1 MELNNIVKTTLSVLA
16 FGVGYHKYMLSLL
29 ELRTKALE
37 ERIDKK
43 IDKEVW
49 EREKSLFLNLQAE
62 NNKNL
67 ADSLNRID
75 GRIARIEQKLMDW
88 KKGV

>member
-1 MELNNIVKTTLSVLA
+1 MHIDNVIKTTLSILA
-16 FGVGYHKYMLSLL
+16 FVVGYHKYMLSLL
-29 ELRTKALE
+29 ESRSRELE
-37 ERIDKK
+37 EKIEKK

-49 EREKSLFLNLQAE
+49 KREKNLFLNLQAE

-75 GRIARIEQKLMDW
+75 GRIARIEQKLMD
-88 KKGV
+88 